1 MSYTFDSIRTLIS
14 KGHIR
19 ISEHGYDELTAD
31 GLSARDLVE
40 GVKTAEAIEEYPDY
54 IKGPCVLLLQRTK
67 AGHPVHVLWGLPA
80 GHDSPAVLITAYLPD
95 PGRWEPGFKR
105 RRR

>member
-1 MSYTFDSIRTLIS
+1 MSYTFDTVRTLIS

-40 GVKTAEAIEEYPDY
+40 GVETAEVIEEYPD
-54 IKGPCVLLLQRTK
+54 
-67 AGHPVHVLWGLPA
+67 
-80 GHDSPAVLITAYLPD
+80 
-95 PGRWEPGFKR
+95 
-105 RRR
+105 